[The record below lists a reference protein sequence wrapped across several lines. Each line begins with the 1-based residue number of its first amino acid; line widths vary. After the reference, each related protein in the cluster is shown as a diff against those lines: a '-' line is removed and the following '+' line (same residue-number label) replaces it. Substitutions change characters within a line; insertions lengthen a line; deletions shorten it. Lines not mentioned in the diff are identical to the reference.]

1 MKLSELKRRGSDGFG
16 AGHFGAPRGSRTHK
30 GVDLL
35 AQSGE
40 AINSPVTGT
49 VTKVGYPY
57 GDDLSYRY
65 VQITAGDYDFRVFY
79 VEPSVRVGQEVT
91 TETAIGSAQDLG
103 RRYPGI
109 PNHVH
114 FEIKSDGDYLDP
126 TPALIAMEG

>member
-35 AQSGE
+35 ASSGE
-40 AINSPVTGT
+40 AIESPVTGT
-49 VTKVGYPY
+49 VTKLGYSY

-65 VQITAGDYDFRVFY
+65 VQITAGGYDFRVFY
-79 VEPSVRVGQEVT
+79 VDPSVRVGQGVT
-91 TETAIGSAQDLG
+91 ANTAIGLTQDLG
-103 RRYPGI
+103 QRYPGI

-114 FEIKSDGDYLDP
+114 FEIKKDGDYLDP
-126 TPALIAMEG
+126 TPALIAMGE

>member
-16 AGHFGAPRGSRTHK
+16 SGHFGASRGSRTHN

-35 AQSGE
+35 VNAGE

-49 VTKVGYPY
+49 VTKLGYPY
-57 GDDLSYRY
+57 GDDLGYRY
-65 VQITAGDYDFRVFY
+65 VEVESGGYEFRVFY

-126 TPALIAMEG
+126 TPTLIAMER

>member
-16 AGHFGAPRGSRTHK
+16 SGHFGASRGSRNHK

-35 AQSGE
+35 ANTGE

-49 VTKVGYPY
+49 VTKLGYPY

-65 VQITAGDYDFRVFY
+65 VQVTVGGYDFRVFY
-79 VEPSVRVGQEVT
+79 IDPSVRVGQEVT
-91 TETAIGSAQDLG
+91 ADTAIGLVQDLG
-103 RRYPGI
+103 LRYPGI

-114 FEIKSDGDYLDP
+114 FEIKSGGGYLDP
-126 TPALIAMEG
+126 TPTLIAMGG